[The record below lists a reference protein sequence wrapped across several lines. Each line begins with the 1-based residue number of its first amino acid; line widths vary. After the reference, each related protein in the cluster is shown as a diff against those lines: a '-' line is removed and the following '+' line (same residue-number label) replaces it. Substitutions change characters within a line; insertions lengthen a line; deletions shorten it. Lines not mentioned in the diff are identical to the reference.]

1 MFTQTRLCYKFPKVL
16 SPSTKYRKSAVL
28 GTLEVKKIWWFIAAA
43 VLLLFS
49 AHANAAEKV
58 TLQLRWH
65 HQFQFAGYYAAKAK
79 GFYRDAGLDVFIVAG
94 APGREPID
102 QVLTGRSQ
110 YGAANSELLFERLHG
125 KPLVALA
132 AIFQHAAGVLLVRR
146 DSGILSPQDLV
157 GRRVMSVGVG
167 KEADIG
173 LMAMLKNEGVDPG
186 QVKFQ
191 KSSYDINDLVKGN
204 TDAFNSY
211 LTNEPYFL
219 KAIGVPFTVINP
231 ATYGIDFYSDI
242 LFTSED
248 EVRNH
253 PDRVKRFRKASLR
266 GWTFAMQNQE
276 EIIGLILSNYEST
289 KTRDHL
295 RFEANA
301 MADLILPNLIEIGH
315 MNPGRWKHMADTFV
329 KEGLADPGYSLEGF
343 IYDPDPPPDLRKW
356 YRLVAGL
363 IVALLVVVMI
373 VVVVVYFN
381 RKLKRGIGERMGVEK
396 ALQESEERLRHIVDT
411 SPFGISIVSRAN
423 RKRLY
428 ANRHFIE
435 MLGGGS
441 DEKILK
447 WQAAESYA
455 DPSKREQNWAAFE
468 RDGIL
473 TSTEEQRKRLDGTT
487 WWCLADWRPIVFEGK
502 EAVINWHYDIT
513 ERKRAEEALRESQ
526 ARLENIL
533 DNSPAPIYFKD
544 TKGRFLVANRRYQE
558 MYEVKFE
565 DIKGKTS
572 KEIFGNELGEM
583 SFSHDQEVL
592 KTRKEVEREENI
604 FEKTYLTLKFPII
617 DRNGVLLGLGGIE
630 TDITEIKQ
638 AEKEML
644 IAKENAE
651 LANRSKSEFLAH
663 MSHELRT
670 PLNSVIGFSEMLE
683 KEIFGSLGDAK
694 YQEYAKD
701 IHASGTHL
709 LNLISDI
716 LDISK
721 IEAGELDFTEV
732 SVDVGEIIVSSTRM
746 VTDRVERGG
755 ITLGLKVPQS
765 LPRLRGDELRLKQI
779 LLNLLSNAIKF
790 TPQGGQVT
798 IEAKV
803 DGSNAMVWKVVDTGV
818 GIAATN
824 LSRVLDPFEQV
835 RDNAALAH
843 EGTGLGLYLTNALTE
858 LHDGTLEIESEVGK
872 GTTVTVRFPPERTI

>member
-1 MFTQTRLCYKFPKVL
+1 MAIFSSRFNVCLNAFVLRFPKAL
-16 SPSTKYRKSAVL
+16 FPSTIDRKSAVL
-28 GTLEVKKIWWFIAAA
+28 GTLEVKKIWWFIVAA

-79 GFYRDAGLDVFIVAG
+79 GFYRDAGLDVSIVAG
-94 APGREPID
+94 APVRQPLD
-102 QVLTGRSQ
+102 QVLAGRAQ
-110 YGAANSELLFERLHG
+110 YGTANSELLFGRLHG

-132 AIFQHAAGVLLVRR
+132 TIFQHAATVLLVRR

-266 GWTFAMQNQE
+266 GWEYAMQNQE
-276 EIIGLILSNYEST
+276 EVIDLIRSKYQST

-301 MADLILPNLIEIGH
+301 MAALILPNLIEIGR

-329 KEGLADPGYSLEGF
+329 KEGFADPGYSLEGF
-343 IYDPDPPPDLRKW
+343 IYDPDPPPDQRKW

-363 IVALLVVVMI
+363 IVALLIVAGI
-373 VVVVVYFN
+373 VVIVVYFN
-381 RKLKRGIGERMGVEK
+381 RKLIREIG
-396 ALQESEERLRHIVDT
+396 
-411 SPFGISIVSRAN
+411 
-423 RKRLY
+423 
-428 ANRHFIE
+428 
-435 MLGGGS
+435 
-441 DEKILK
+441 
-447 WQAAESYA
+447 
-455 DPSKREQNWAAFE
+455 
-468 RDGIL
+468 
-473 TSTEEQRKRLDGTT
+473 
-487 WWCLADWRPIVFEGK
+487 
-502 EAVINWHYDIT
+502 
-513 ERKRAEEALRESQ
+513 ERKRAEQALKESHERQ
-526 ARLENIL
+526 RLIFESSPYGVSVSSANDPHKRLYVNPRFVEMFGGQSAEQLLERSAFDSYVDPEVRDQMAVVASNENFLTDAEMERLRL
-533 DNSPAPIYFKD
+533 DGSRWWCHLHRRPIWFEGEDAIVAWHADVTNRKYADEEVRKAKE
-544 TKGRFLVANRRYQE
+544 TAEVANR
-558 MYEVKFE
+558 
-565 DIKGKTS
+565 T
-572 KEIFGNELGEM
+572 
-583 SFSHDQEVL
+583 
-592 KTRKEVEREENI
+592 
-604 FEKTYLTLKFPII
+604 
-617 DRNGVLLGLGGIE
+617 
-630 TDITEIKQ
+630 
-638 AEKEML
+638 
-644 IAKENAE
+644 
-651 LANRSKSEFLAH
+651 KSEFLAH

-683 KEIFGSLGDAK
+683 KEIFGPLGDAK

-701 IHASGTHL
+701 IYASGTHL
-709 LNLISDI
+709 LSLISDI

-721 IEAGELDFTEV
+721 IEAGELDFMEA
-732 SVDVGEIIVSSTRM
+732 SVDVGEIIVTSTRM
-746 VTDRVERGG
+746 VTDRAERGG
-755 ITLGLKVPQS
+755 ITLDLEIPQS

-779 LLNLLSNAIKF
+779 LINLLSNAIKF
-790 TPQGGQVT
+790 TPKGGQVT
-798 IEAKV
+798 IEAIV
-803 DGSNAMVWKVVDTGV
+803 DGSNAMVWKVVDTGI
-818 GIAATN
+818 GISADD
-824 LSRVLDPFEQV
+824 LPRVLKPFEQV
-835 RDNAALAH
+835 RDDFAVAH
-843 EGTGLGLYLTNALTE
+843 EGTGLGLYLTNGLTE
-858 LHDGTLEIESEVGK
+858 LHNGTLDIESEVGK
-872 GTTVTVRFPPERTI
+872 GTTVTVKFSPERTI